1 MKDLV
6 NWALGILILL
16 IMGSFGYTRLVLVDM
31 TSVMDKVEV
40 RFNERLDKIDRKLD
54 KLLERR

>member
-6 NWALGILILL
+6 NWALGTLILL

-31 TSVMDKVEV
+31 TSVLDKVEV